1 MCLTSQSAAGG
12 LRPTAPN
19 GSGAVHDLMP
29 EQGTVASGQVT
40 GEGSLEPIFVER
52 TPLHAEKSLE
62 GPLSTTRRQGSSPV
76 VRADVCFI

>member
-1 MCLTSQSAAGG
+1 
-12 LRPTAPN
+12 
-19 GSGAVHDLMP
+19 MP

-52 TPLHAEKSLE
+52 TQLHAEKSLE